1 MSLFDKIVKSVN
13 DTIEPGLESLVNT
26 EIDGM
31 AVNDDSFDED
41 ATMLEDAMEAL
52 GVDTVYAEEELPDD
66 LSKEE
71 IEALSKAGASEED
84 EEDYEDDDES
94 SEDLIDGYIDEVY
107 GDEAEDALGVLSE
120 QDLADIEDDFSDAGF
135 ESYSTPSTGEVATEA
150 NTYQKNLKVIKK
162 EAKDLKKNLTNIS
175 KAIANQTELVL
186 AAQTNCRRAKKK
198 DAVSAFDKFQ
208 AASDKLSELT
218 ETQGDWSK
226 QYDRLR
232 SDMKKLK
239 DDMKTMKADM
249 KAAKHQ
255 KSELVDTNDLSS
267 VQEDIVEVGKDIAEM
282 NTERSKNMLSLR
294 THLSDSYKLVDSQEK
309 ELASSEEP
317 ESKSL
322 KSKLNSF
329 KKTLRDD
336 IIKFNKYLSEVHNEL
351 HLSGDAPMVA
361 MECVV
366 EPIDI
371 EE

>member
-120 QDLADIEDDFSDAGF
+120 QDLEDIEDDFSDAGF

-186 AAQTNCRRAKKK
+186 AAQTNCKRAKKK

-232 SDMKKLK
+232 SDMEKMKAE
-239 DDMKTMKADM
+239 MKTMKADM
-249 KAAKHQ
+249 KAAKRQ
-255 KSELVDTNDLSS
+255 QVTAVDDEDIDS
-267 VQEDIVEVGKDIAEM
+267 VQKDISEM
-282 NTERSKNMLSLR
+282 GVEGTKNMSSLR
-294 THLSDSYKLVDSQEK
+294 ANLESSYKLVKNQEQ
-309 ELASSEEP
+309 ELANDEEP
-317 ESKSL
+317 EAKPLQNKLSKFKSSL
-322 KSKLNSF
+322 LNAI
-329 KKTLRDD
+329 TT
-336 IIKFNKYLSEVHNEL
+336 FNEVACTYHRPGGN
-351 HLSGDAPMVA
+351 PTMIA
-361 MECVV
+361 MASVI
-366 EPIDI
+366 EPIELD